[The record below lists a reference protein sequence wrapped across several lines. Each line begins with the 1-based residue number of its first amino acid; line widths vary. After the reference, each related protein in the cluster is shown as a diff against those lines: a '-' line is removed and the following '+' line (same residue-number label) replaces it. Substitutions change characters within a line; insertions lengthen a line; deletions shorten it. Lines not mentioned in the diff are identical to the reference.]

1 MIARPSKYERAK
13 ARMERAAVAAY
24 VAACA
29 AFSIPRGWVYSV
41 DAYGDPALPIFG
53 PNGEEVR
60 EVSTAHGTATVAIFA
75 GRRVGT
81 VEERSCL
88 NWHAEIDKAIAMAR
102 KAARKAGR
110 K

>member
-1 MIARPSKYERAK
+1 MTRPSKYERAK

-24 VAACA
+24 VESA

-88 NWHAEIDKAIAMAR
+88 SWHAEIDKAIAMAR

>member
-1 MIARPSKYERAK
+1 VIARPSEYERAK

-24 VAACA
+24 VEIA

-88 NWHAEIDKAIAMAR
+88 NWHTEIDKAIAMAR